1 MKDRINR
8 HTIKLCNCNATMSL
22 DGAALGKALGR
33 DRPMEVH
40 TALCRKQA
48 GAFEPSLSETDVVVA
63 CTQEAGLFSEIAEDA
78 QSDAKLRF
86 VNIREAAGR
95 SAERDKLTPKIAA
108 LLAAAA
114 LPEPEP
120 VASVDYKSA
129 GQLLIIGPSAVA
141 LDWAKRLSDGSVGHL
156 DVSVLMTR
164 LEGGELPAERD
175 FPVWSGKSV
184 SVSGY
189 LGAFEVEWSKANPID
204 LDVCTRCNA
213 CIEACPEGAIDFLY
227 QIDADRC
234 KNHRQCVD
242 ACGQIGAISFDRGGF
257 DRDGSDRD
265 GSDAGESKQKEH
277 FDLVLDLS
285 AEPHIRVPDLPQGY
299 LAPASDPLEQA
310 LAAARL
316 AQLVGEF
323 EKPRFTRYNDRIC
336 AHGRSG
342 RSGCN
347 RCVDVCS
354 TGAIRSDGERVVVDA
369 HVCAGCGGCA
379 TVCPSGAM
387 SYEYARVPD
396 MGLRLKTLLSTYCDA
411 GGEQACLL
419 FHDLEEGSALVNAVG
434 RHAVRG
440 RRGLPARV
448 IPVATFHAASIG
460 IDVLLGAICYGA
472 SQVMIVSGSC
482 NSDTYLSALE
492 AQMFVAQTILNGLGY
507 AGEHFKVLR
516 LDASNVLR
524 TDESNALE
532 SMLWDAE
539 PAVTV
544 AKTASFNLAAEKRTS
559 LDLAIDHLA
568 RLAPAP
574 VDEIALSAG
583 APFGALVIDRDKC
596 TMCMACV
603 GACPASALQDAPET
617 PQLRFVERNC
627 VQCGLCVNT
636 CPEKAIKLQ
645 PRLLLTA
652 QAKTPVVVNEAEP
665 FDCVRCGK
673 PFGTKRMVDNMLSK
687 LDQHSMFT
695 GGEALKRLQMCAE
708 CRVVD
713 MVESNDE
720 RSIFDY
726 AKGK

>member
-1 MKDRINR
+1 MTMEDRIKK

-22 DGAALGKALGR
+22 DAGALGNALGSAAPL
-33 DRPMEVH
+33 DVH

-48 GAFEPSLSETDVVVA
+48 GAFQQSLGDPDIIVA

-78 QSDAKLRF
+78 KSDTRLRF
-86 VNIREAAGR
+86 VNVREAAGR
-95 SAERDKLTPKIAA
+95 SVESDKATPKIAA

-120 VASVDYKSA
+120 VPSVDYKSA
-129 GQLLIIGPSAVA
+129 GQLLIIGPSAVS
-141 LDWAKRLSDGSVGHL
+141 LDWARRLSDGSVGQL
-156 DVSVLMTR
+156 GVSVLMTR
-164 LEGGELPAERD
+164 REGGELPAERD

-184 SVSGY
+184 RVSGY
-189 LGAFEVEWSKANPID
+189 LGAFDVEWSQANPID
-204 LDVCTRCNA
+204 LDLCTRCNA
-213 CIEACPEGAIDFLY
+213 CIEVCPEGAIDFLY
-227 QIDADRC
+227 QIDSDRC
-234 KNHRQCVD
+234 KGHRKCVD
-242 ACGQIGAISFDRGGF
+242 ACGQIGAINFERG
-257 DRDGSDRD
+257 DLDGGDN
-265 GSDAGESKQKEH
+265 KQKER

-285 AEPHIRVPDLPQGY
+285 VEPLIRVADLPQGY
-299 LAPASDPLEQA
+299 AAPGSDPLEQA

-316 AQLVGEF
+316 AHLVGEF
-323 EKPRFTRYNDRIC
+323 EKPRFTRYRERIC

-347 RCVDVCS
+347 RCIDVCS
-354 TGAIRSDGERVVVDA
+354 TGAIQSDGERVIVDA
-369 HVCAGCGGCA
+369 YVCAGCGGCA

-396 MGLRLKTLLSTYCDA
+396 MGIRMKTLLSVYRDA

-419 FHDLEEGSALVNAVG
+419 FHDLEDGNGLVNAVG

-460 IDVLLGAICYGA
+460 IDTLLGAICYGA
-472 SQVMIVSGSC
+472 SQVMVVSGSC
-482 NSDTYLSALE
+482 DSDTYLSALE
-492 AQMFVAQTILNGLGY
+492 AQMSVAQTILTGLGY

-516 LDASNVLR
+516 VDASNVLR
-524 TDESNALE
+524 TDEADALE

-544 AKTASFNLAAEKRTS
+544 SEPASFNLAAEKRTS
-559 LDLAIDHLA
+559 LDFAIDHLA
-568 RLAPAP
+568 RLAPEP

-583 APFGALVIDRDKC
+583 APFGALKVDRDKC

-603 GACPASALQDAPET
+603 GACPASALQDAPQA
-617 PQLRFVERNC
+617 PQLQFIERNC

-636 CPEKAIKLQ
+636 CPENAIKLQ

-652 QAKTPVVVNEAEP
+652 QAKTPLVVNEAEP

-673 PFGTKRMVDNMLSK
+673 PFASRRMIDNMLAK
-687 LDQHSMFT
+687 LEQHSMFS

-713 MVESNDE
+713 MVESKDE
-720 RSIFDY
+720 QSIFDY
-726 AKGK
+726 VKPK

>member
-1 MKDRINR
+1 MEDSTNKT
-8 HTIKLCNCNATMSL
+8 TIKLCNCNGTMSF
-22 DGAALGKALGR
+22 DAAALGKALGSGA
-33 DRPMEVH
+33 PLEVH

-48 GAFEPSLSETDVVVA
+48 GAFQQSLNDPDVVVA
-63 CTQEAGLFSEIAEDA
+63 CTQEAGLFSEIAQDA
-78 QSDAKLRF
+78 HSDAKLRF
-86 VNIREAAGR
+86 VNVREAAGR
-95 SAERDKLTPKIAA
+95 SAESDKITPKIAA

-120 VASVDYKSA
+120 VPSVDYKSA
-129 GQLLIIGPSAVA
+129 GQLLIIGPSAVSM
-141 LDWAKRLSDGSVGHL
+141 DWAKRLSDGSVGQL
-156 DVSVLMTR
+156 GVSVLMTR

-189 LGAFEVEWSKANPID
+189 LGAFDVEWNQANPID
-204 LDVCTRCNA
+204 LDLCTRCNA
-213 CIEACPEGAIDFLY
+213 CIEVCPEGAIDFLY
-227 QIDADRC
+227 QIDPDRC
-234 KNHRQCVD
+234 KSHRKCVD
-242 ACGQIGAISFDRGGF
+242 ACGQIGAISFERGDFEQSSF
-257 DRDGSDRD
+257 DKDGETR
-265 GSDAGESKQKEH
+265 KEH

-285 AEPHIRVPDLPQGY
+285 NEPLIRLPDLPQGY
-299 LAPASDPLEQA
+299 AAPGNDPLEQA

-323 EKPRFTRYNDRIC
+323 EKPRFTRYRERIC
-336 AHGRSG
+336 AHSRSG

-347 RCVDVCS
+347 RCIDVCS
-354 TGAIRSDGERVVVDA
+354 TGAIRSDAERVIVNV

-387 SYEYARVPD
+387 SYEYSRVPD
-396 MGLRLKTLLSTYCDA
+396 VGLRMKTLLSTYREA
-411 GGEQACLL
+411 GGKQACLL
-419 FHDLEEGSALVNAVG
+419 FHDLEGGNALVNAVG

-440 RRGLPARV
+440 GRGLPARV

-460 IDVLLGAICYGA
+460 IDTLLGAICYGA
-472 SQVMIVSGSC
+472 SQVMVVAGSC
-482 NSDTYLSALE
+482 NSDTYLGALE
-492 AQMFVAQTILNGLGY
+492 AQMSVAQTILNGLGY
-507 AGEHFKVLR
+507 TGEHFKVLR
-516 LDASNVLR
+516 
-524 TDESNALE
+524 TDESSALE
-532 SMLWDAE
+532 TILWEAD
-539 PAVTV
+539 PAATV
-544 AKTASFNLAAEKRTS
+544 SEVANFNLAAEKRTS

-568 RLAPAP
+568 RLAPAR

-583 APFGALVIDRDKC
+583 APFGALVVDRDKC

-617 PQLRFVERNC
+617 PQLRFIERNC

-636 CPEKAIKLQ
+636 CPEDAIKLQ

-673 PFGTKRMVDNMLSK
+673 PFGTKRMVDNMLAK
-687 LDQHSMFT
+687 LDQHSMFS

-708 CRVVD
+708 CRVID

-720 RSIFDY
+720 KSIFDY

>member
-1 MKDRINR
+1 MKDRTNNN
-8 HTIKLCNCNATMSL
+8 TIKLCNCNATMFM
-22 DGAALGKALGR
+22 DAAALGKALGS
-33 DRPMEVH
+33 DTPLEVH
-40 TALCRKQA
+40 TSLCRKQA
-48 GAFEPSLSETDVVVA
+48 GVFQQSLSDPDVVVA

-78 QSDAKLRF
+78 KSDARLRF

-95 SAERDKLTPKIAA
+95 STERDKTTPKIAA

-120 VASVDYKSA
+120 VPSVDYKSA
-129 GQLLIIGPSAVA
+129 GQLLIIGPSAVS
-141 LDWAKRLSDGSVGHL
+141 LDWAKRLSDGSVGQL

-164 LEGGELPAERD
+164 REGGELPAERD

-189 LGAFEVEWSKANPID
+189 LGSFDVEWSQANPID

-234 KNHRQCVD
+234 KNHRKCVD

-257 DRDGSDRD
+257 DRDS
-265 GSDAGESKQKEH
+265 SDASDDMKKER

-299 LAPASDPLEQA
+299 LAPANDPLEQA

-316 AQLVGEF
+316 TQLVGEF
-323 EKPRFTRYNDRIC
+323 EKPRFTRYKERIC

-347 RCVDVCS
+347 RCIDVCS
-354 TGAIRSDGERVVVDA
+354 TGAIRSDGEKVLVDA

-396 MGLRLKTLLSTYCDA
+396 MGLRLKTLLSTYRDA
-411 GGEQACLL
+411 GGTQACLL
-419 FHDLEEGSALVNAVG
+419 FHDLEEGSALVNDVG

-460 IDVLLGAICYGA
+460 IDTLLGAICYGA

-482 NSDTYLSALE
+482 NSDTYLAALE
-492 AQMFVAQTILNGLGY
+492 AQMLVAQTILNGLGY

-516 LDASNVLR
+516 ADDSP
-524 TDESNALE
+524 ELE
-532 SMLWDAE
+532 SMLWNVE
-539 PAVTV
+539 PAEIV
-544 AKTASFNLAAEKRTS
+544 AESASFNLEADKRTS

-568 RLAPAP
+568 RLAPKP

-583 APFGALVIDRDKC
+583 APFGALNVDRDKC

-617 PQLRFVERNC
+617 PQLRFIERNC

-636 CPEKAIKLQ
+636 CPEDAIKLQ

-652 QAKTPVVVNEAEP
+652 QAKTPAVMNEAEP
-665 FDCVRCGK
+665 FDCVRCGN
-673 PFGTKRMVDNMLSK
+673 PFGSKRMVDNMLSK

-695 GGEALKRLQMCAE
+695 GGDARKRLQMCAE

-713 MVESNDE
+713 MVESNDQQ
-720 RSIFDY
+720 SIFDY

>member
-1 MKDRINR
+1 MKMKDRINR

-22 DGAALGKALGR
+22 DAAALGKALGSST
-33 DRPMEVH
+33 PLEVH
-40 TALCRKQA
+40 ASLCRKQA
-48 GAFEPSLSETDVVVA
+48 GAFQQSLSDPDVVVA

-95 SAERDKLTPKIAA
+95 SAERDKTTPKIAA

-120 VASVDYKSA
+120 VPSVDYKSA
-129 GQLLIIGPSAVA
+129 GQLLIIGPSAVS
-141 LDWAKRLSDGSVGHL
+141 LEWAKRLSDGSVGQL
-156 DVSVLMTR
+156 EVSVLMTR
-164 LEGGELPAERD
+164 REGGELPAERD

-189 LGAFEVEWSKANPID
+189 LGAFDVEWSQANPID

-234 KNHRQCVD
+234 RNHRQCVD
-242 ACGQIGAISFDRGGF
+242 ACGQIGAINFY
-257 DRDGSDRD
+257 RDS
-265 GSDAGESKQKEH
+265 SDAGDIRQKEH

-285 AEPHIRVPDLPQGY
+285 AEPHIRAPDLPQGY
-299 LAPASDPLEQA
+299 AAPGSDPLEQA
-310 LAAARL
+310 LAAAGL

-323 EKPRFTRYNDRIC
+323 EKPRFTRYEKRIC

-347 RCVDVCS
+347 RCIDVCS
-354 TGAIRSDGERVVVDA
+354 TGAIRSDGERVIVDA

-396 MGLRLKTLLSTYCDA
+396 MGLRLKTLLSTYRDA

-460 IDVLLGAICYGA
+460 IDTLLGAICYGA

-482 NSDTYLSALE
+482 NSDTYLLS
-492 AQMFVAQTILNGLGY
+492 LN
-507 AGEHFKVLR
+507 
-516 LDASNVLR
+516 
-524 TDESNALE
+524 
-532 SMLWDAE
+532 
-539 PAVTV
+539 
-544 AKTASFNLAAEKRTS
+544 
-559 LDLAIDHLA
+559 
-568 RLAPAP
+568 
-574 VDEIALSAG
+574 
-583 APFGALVIDRDKC
+583 
-596 TMCMACV
+596 
-603 GACPASALQDAPET
+603 
-617 PQLRFVERNC
+617 
-627 VQCGLCVNT
+627 QC
-636 CPEKAIKLQ
+636 
-645 PRLLLTA
+645 
-652 QAKTPVVVNEAEP
+652 
-665 FDCVRCGK
+665 CG
-673 PFGTKRMVDNMLSK
+673 TQNR
-687 LDQHSMFT
+687 Q
-695 GGEALKRLQMCAE
+695 
-708 CRVVD
+708 
-713 MVESNDE
+713 
-720 RSIFDY
+720 
-726 AKGK
+726 